1 MGGQPAGPF
10 TQHTD
15 KFVIDDDDMDS
26 NTATE
31 SNFSLKITII
41 LAQGE

>member
-15 KFVIDDDDMDS
+15 MFVIDDDDVDEHRHRIEPFVKV
-26 NTATE
+26 TV
-31 SNFSLKITII
+31 I